1 MISPLAF
8 VDPSAKIGENV
19 TIHPFA
25 YIDKNVEIGDNNVI
39 MPYASILSG
48 ARIGNGNTIYQG
60 AVISAVPQ
68 DFHFKGED
76 TITRIGNNNTI
87 REYAVI
93 SRATFADGETCIG
106 DHNFIMQ
113 AVRLSHDVHVGNHVI
128 VGNGSQIS
136 GDTTI
141 EDHAILSSCVL
152 MQQHTR
158 VGQWSLVQ
166 GGCRFNK
173 DIPPYIVAA
182 LEPIAYHGVNKLVL
196 ANRGF
201 SDRILRHIASAYRL
215 IFQASIINLEDA
227 LDKIRDQVPM
237 SEEIENIIQFCHETK
252 LGLIK

>member
-19 TIHPFA
+19 TVHPFA
-25 YIDKNVEIGDNNVI
+25 YIDKNVVIGNNNVI
-39 MPYASILSG
+39 MPYASVLSG
-48 ARIGNGNTIYQG
+48 ARIGDGNTIYQG

-68 DFHFKGED
+68 DFNFKGEE
-76 TITRIGNNNTI
+76 TIARIGNNNTI

-93 SRATFADGETCIG
+93 SRATHPDDETCIG
-106 DHNFIMQ
+106 DNNFIMQ

-128 VGNGSQIS
+128 VGNGSQVS

-182 LEPIAYHGVNKLVL
+182 LEPTVYHGVNKLVL
-196 ANRGF
+196 SNCGF
-201 SDRILRHIASAYRL
+201 SERVLRHISSAYRL
-215 IFQASIINLEDA
+215 IFQASIINLDDA
-227 LDKIRDQVPM
+227 LDKIRNQVPM
-237 SEEIENIIQFCHETK
+237 SEEIENIIAFCQKTQ